1 MQSWK
6 RSLYIIFSAQLCTSL
21 GFSFIYPF
29 LPLYIRELKSSS
41 GLSAETLSGLVFS
54 TQAIAMTIASPIWGA
69 VADRFGRKPMVVRA
83 MIGGAVTTFL
93 MGFAQS
99 AEILIILRILQG
111 LFSGVISASSALVA
125 SVTPKEKSGYAMGL
139 LQLAS
144 WTGVA
149 LGPLL
154 GGILSDIYGFHCT
167 FVITSI
173 LLFSS
178 GIVVYFSIDEK
189 FESPKN
195 KEKAILSYLS
205 GYRQIVAEGQ
215 ILFTLLLRFISS
227 VGNNVLLPILPLFVH
242 SLFPDS
248 PKVGSYTGIVIGASS
263 IASTIGAVYLGRL
276 GDRTGHHRIVQFCA
290 FASAVFFI
298 PQIFITSFWQLL
310 ILYTLTGAAIGGL
323 LPSLSALLAKNSP
336 KGTEGSVYGFDN
348 SIVSAGRAAAPLI
361 GSSVA
366 VAFSYRS
373 AFVVSGLIFLCAA
386 VISLFAY
393 TTRVRSQGT
402 KATVS
407 VEGNLTNQ

>member
-1 MQSWK
+1 MEPWK
-6 RSLYIIFSAQLCTSL
+6 RSLYIIFSAQICTSM

-29 LPLYIRELKSSS
+29 LPLYIRELKSTS

-54 TQAIAMTIASPIWGA
+54 TQAIAMTIASPFWGA

-83 MIGGAVTTFL
+83 MIGGAITTFL

-99 AEILIILRILQG
+99 AEILIALRILQG
-111 LFSGVISASSALVA
+111 LLSGVISASSALVA
-125 SVTPKEKSGYAMGL
+125 SFTPKEKCGYAMGL

-154 GGILSDIYGFHCT
+154 GGILSDTFGFHCT
-167 FVITSI
+167 FIITSS
-173 LLFSS
+173 LLFLS
-178 GIVVYFSIDEK
+178 GMVVYFFIHEK
-189 FESPKN
+189 FEYSKSN
-195 KEKAILSYLS
+195 EKAFLSFIN
-205 GYRQIVAEGQ
+205 GYRLIISEGQ
-215 ILFTLLLRFISS
+215 LCFTLLLRFISS

-242 SLFPDS
+242 SLLPNN
-248 PKVGSYTGIVIGASS
+248 PKVGSYTGLVIGATSV
-263 IASTIGAVYLGRL
+263 ASTIGAVYLGRL
-276 GDRTGHHRIVQFCA
+276 GDKTGHHRIVQSCA
-290 FASAVFFI
+290 LASAVFFI
-298 PQIFITSFWQLL
+298 PQIFITSYWQLL
-310 ILYTLTGAAIGGL
+310 ILYTLTGASIGGL

-373 AFVVSGLIFLCAA
+373 AFAVSGLIFFCAA
-386 VISLFAY
+386 VIAVFVYSP
-393 TTRVRSQGT
+393 RVRLQQE
-402 KATVS
+402 KETVS
-407 VEGNLTNQ
+407 I